1 MSEKKILITAPS
13 LDTKKNVSGISS
25 VTKFI
30 ISNNTTHSYKN
41 FELGRKDNEK
51 RNLLWVFR
59 IIKTTFRWMFVVSSS
74 KINLVHFNFALCKAS
89 IIRDAPLVLF
99 TRLINKKIIIHLHG
113 GEYLIEQKPPGWMNF
128 FLKQV
133 FAGNIP
139 VLVLSPIEQQAAM
152 QNYKVKNVEA
162 LPNCVDLKEAKMLK
176 RSYSS
181 KAALNLLFMGRIIIS
196 KGIEH
201 IYQALIIL
209 KNKQVP
215 FKFYLAGAGPDEKEY
230 TEKFSAL
237 LGNNFEFKGV
247 VSGQVKDDLL
257 KTSDI
262 FLLPSFFPEGLP
274 MALLESMSFGLV
286 PVVTDIGSIK
296 YVVKNEEN
304 GIMLG
309 ANPAAETAAAIERLV
324 TNREVLETL
333 SVNAS
338 NYIFNNYNPDIYINR
353 LNKIY
358 DTA

>member
-1 MSEKKILITAPS
+1 MIKKNILITAPS

-30 ISNNTTHSYKN
+30 ISNNTIRSYKN

-51 RNLLWVFR
+51 RNLLWFFR
-59 IIKTTFRWMFVVSSS
+59 IIKTTFRWMFVVSSG
-74 KINLVHFNFALCKAS
+74 KTGLVHFNFALCKAS
-89 IIRDAPLVLF
+89 VIRDAPLILF
-99 TRLINKKIIIHLHG
+99 ARLIKKKMIIHLHG
-113 GEYLIEQKPPGWMNF
+113 GEYLIEQRPPAWMNF
-128 FLKQV
+128 FLKRV
-133 FAGNIP
+133 FKGNIP

-152 QNYKVKNVEA
+152 QNYKVKNVQV
-162 LPNCVDLKEAKMLK
+162 LPNCVDLKGAKMLK
-176 RSYSS
+176 RTYNP
-181 KAALNLLFMGRIIIS
+181 KATLNLLFMGRIIVS
-196 KGIEH
+196 KGIGY
-201 IYQALIIL
+201 IYEALSIL

-230 TEKFSAL
+230 VEKFSEL

-247 VSGQVKDDLL
+247 VSGQAKDDLL
-257 KTSDI
+257 KTGDI

-296 YVVKNEEN
+296 YVVKNGEN

-309 ANPAAETAAAIERLV
+309 TSPAAEIVAAIESLV
-324 TNREVLETL
+324 TNRQILETL

-338 NYIFNNYNPDIYINR
+338 NYIFNNYNPDVYIDR

-358 DTA
+358 DAA